1 MVRFTKLSMRNF
13 KRFSGEHHIQLT
25 GDGRVTVV
33 AAKNGLGKTT
43 IMDAIHVSL
52 YGKKGFSH
60 IYPGR
65 EFLDWMAKAHSVDAD
80 DSGMTSLSLEMN
92 DEALGN
98 IRITRTYWIMDES
111 EGGIFEESGITIDGK
126 PLQRLPGETRAG
138 LAERWIEDFLP
149 HAAMTRFLVDGEKL
163 SHLDPK
169 RIDDDIVRGID
180 DATGIGL
187 LHRMRRHLD
196 NSKRS
201 TLRSLAPEGQEDSI
215 NTLLEMHT
223 GFEQEQ
229 LARRASLLEAQESA
243 EECSD
248 RITQIQ
254 EEIENLTKEGGTENV
269 QLRMDYAIGQ
279 SELTSSRKE
288 LHQHLMEALPFVVAG
303 LPSDLETWGLE
314 EVIES
319 KASAKRAEEHMQ
331 FLNTVINESGIGSK
345 TAVKLINTGS
355 KMVETPHE
363 TIQSPLSNLDIP
375 SIEKLVRRFSELG
388 MSDARERIL
397 DCSEE
402 AIRRLRDFE
411 TAEQNLK
418 EATSGMG
425 ISEKAEEL
433 KDLAKEIGVKQAEIA
448 QYKGEISQADAAIR
462 DVEKRI
468 DEIRQREDS
477 DSLLNRRLSRIDDLL
492 SLTELVTERV
502 RKSFAE
508 PLEASF
514 REGFELLS
522 RKSGRLQEISIDTD
536 DYSTKL
542 SMRGFE
548 GNWLD
553 RDLSATERQH
563 VGLALIYALRR
574 ASTEWALP
582 LPVIIDTPTSRMDS
596 EHKSWSVTRFYP
608 QLSQQVVV
616 LATSD
621 DLAGGL
627 FEELEESGVLGS
639 QILVREVSENSVEAI
654 SSNLSTFF
662 GGRLDE

>member
-13 KRFSGEHHIQLT
+13 KRFSGEHHIPLY

-60 IYPGR
+60 IYPNR

-92 DEALGN
+92 DDALGN
-98 IRITRTYWIMDES
+98 IRITRTYWILDES

-126 PLQRLPGETRAG
+126 PLQRLHGETRAG

-196 NSKRS
+196 NTKRS

-215 NTLLEMHT
+215 NTLLEMHA
-223 GFEQEQ
+223 GFEEEQ
-229 LARRASLLEAQESA
+229 VARKTTLLEAESNA
-243 EECSD
+243 NKCSN

-254 EEIENLTKEGGTENV
+254 EEIENLTKAGGTENV

-279 SELTSSRKE
+279 SELTSSRRE
-288 LHQHLMEALPFVVAG
+288 LHHHLMEALPFVVAG
-303 LPSDLETWGLE
+303 LPSDLEIWRLE
-314 EVIES
+314 EVMES
-319 KASAKRAEEHMQ
+319 KISVRRAEEYMQ
-331 FLNTVINESGIGSK
+331 FLSNVIDESGIG
-345 TAVKLINTGS
+345 ANIAGKLIITGS
-355 KMVETPHE
+355 KMIESPNE
-363 TIQSPLSNLDIP
+363 AIQSPLAELDIP
-375 SIEKLVRRFSELG
+375 SIEKLIRRFSELG

-397 DCSEE
+397 ECSEE
-402 AIRRLRDFE
+402 AISRLHNFE
-411 TAEQNLK
+411 IVEQNLK
-418 EATSGMG
+418 TITAGMG

-433 KDLAKEIGVKQAEIA
+433 KELAKEIGVKQAEIA
-448 QYKGEISQADAAIR
+448 QYKGQISQADVAIG

-477 DSLLNRRLSRIDDLL
+477 DSLLNRRLSRVDDLL
-492 SLTELVTERV
+492 RLTELVTEKV

-508 PLEASF
+508 PLETSF

-522 RKSGRLQEISIDTD
+522 RKSGRLQQISIDTD
-536 DYSTKL
+536 DYSTTL

-621 DLAGGL
+621 DLAGGT
-627 FEELEESGVLGS
+627 
-639 QILVREVSENSVEAI
+639 R
-654 SSNLSTFF
+654 
-662 GGRLDE
+662 RL